1 MVMASRLKGT
11 GWLVE
16 GQNKYQMKAAALAI
30 SPLLGMNMIDMRLT
44 HPGLDEGCLAIFG
57 MNMMN
62 VVKKMKTMVMLKK
75 RKMMTM
81 TNDNG

>member
-44 HPGLDEGCLAIFG
+44 HPGLDEGCLAIFEVEHDECSEE
-57 MNMMN
+57 NE
-62 VVKKMKTMVMLKK
+62 
-75 RKMMTM
+75 
-81 TNDNG
+81 DNGDVEEEEDDDYDER

>member
-1 MVMASRLKGT
+1 MASRLKGT

-44 HPGLDEGCLAIFG
+44 HPGLDEGCLAIFEVEHDECSEENG
-57 MNMMN
+57 D
-62 VVKKMKTMVMLKK
+62 VAEEEDDDYDK
-75 RKMMTM
+75 R
-81 TNDNG
+81 